1 MVYRSLVFL
10 FLAGIFWMPA
20 SVLAQDEIPPET
32 PGMTIHVVQRGE
44 NLFRI
49 ALAYGLSVDEI
60 ARVNGITNVANILV
74 GQRLLIPL
82 DVPVLEPVPLLH
94 TVQAGESLSSI
105 AQAYGTTAENLAVL
119 NELANINAI
128 YVGQVLR
135 VGSESPETEAPPP
148 SEVQALASIVHYVV
162 PGETLFRIALRY
174 GLTVVDLQ
182 SANEISDPSLIY
194 SGQELIIPGVRPP
207 QLALD
212 LPPEITSLDIEPL
225 ILVEGQAARIRLVTP
240 TSAVVTLNFLDIDA
254 PVIADA
260 RFIDHVAFLPV
271 PVGTEPGIYPLQVDV
286 LAAGSP
292 PANLTVNVQ
301 VVGGGY
307 SSQYITLP
315 EDRVALLSPAVEENE
330 MNILRTAAGTVTPE
344 RFFNGA
350 MSLPAA
356 AAMNSPFGTRRA
368 YNGGPFD
375 RFHNGADFAG
385 APGSPVRAA
394 APGRVVLADTL
405 NIRGV
410 SLMIDHGWG
419 VFTVYAHL
427 SDRNVQLG
435 DFVNTGQLIGSV
447 GSTGRAT
454 GAHLHWELW
463 VNGVPVDPL
472 QWVRQNLLP

>member
-1 MVYRSLVFL
+1 MTYRSLVFL
-10 FLAGIFWMPA
+10 LLAGIFWMPA
-20 SVLAQDEIPPET
+20 SIRAQDEIPVEN
-32 PGMTIHVVQRGE
+32 PGVTIHVVQRGE

-49 ALAYGLSVDEI
+49 ALAYGLTVDEI
-60 ARVNGITNVANILV
+60 ARVNGITNAANILV

-82 DVPVLEPVPLLH
+82 EAPVVEPVPLLH

-105 AQAYGTTAENLAVL
+105 ARVYGTTTENLATL
-119 NELANINAI
+119 NELANLNAI
-128 YVGQVLR
+128 YVGQVLT
-135 VGSESPETEAPPP
+135 VGSQLPETAPPSP
-148 SEVQALASIVHYVV
+148 PETQLQTSIIHYVM

-182 SANEISDPSLIY
+182 AANQIGDPSLIY

-225 ILVEGQAARIRLVTP
+225 ILVEGQAGRIRLVTR
-240 TSAVVTLNFLDIDA
+240 TSATVTLAFLGIDA

-260 RFIDHVAFLPV
+260 RFMDHLAFLPV
-271 PVGTEPGIYPLQVDV
+271 PVGTEPGIYPLQVNV
-286 LAAGSP
+286 LPAGSAP
-292 PANLTVNVQ
+292 VNLTVNVQ
-301 VVGGGY
+301 IVGGGY

-330 MNILRTAAGTVTPE
+330 MNILRAAARTVTPE
-344 RFFNGA
+344 RFFNGS

-463 VNGVPVDPL
+463 VNGIPVDPM